1 MDTPYLRRVE
11 KRASIIF
18 YIRSSCT
25 CNENLWAKLHNNA
38 LKVQVLFI
46 ECTMYME
53 KDFFFFLYAREREKE
68 RDYLYNYIH
77 IYKLGFRMF
86 SKVWN
91 CRLTYIIIMREPEYD
106 IPQTD
111 LEFMSKCELQG
122 VLTAIL
128 QSLYDLQ
135 AILQVPNL
143 DNR

>member
-38 LKVQVLFI
+38 LKVQVLSI

-53 KDFFFFLYAREREKE
+53 KDFFFFFVCEREGEKE

-91 CRLTYIIIMREPEYD
+91 CWLTYIIWESRNMTFHRL
-106 IPQTD
+106 TWNSWANAN
-111 LEFMSKCELQG
+111 SKESWRQ
-122 VLTAIL
+122 
-128 QSLYDLQ
+128 LYNHFTIYKQ
-135 AILQVPNL
+135 FYKFQI
-143 DNR
+143 